1 MGQGQGHKE
10 RKAGRPK
17 SETALSRAGGVPATR
32 TARPRPILAAAK
44 NQRAAPASSSSTG
57 RVRAGSRTKMTGT
70 AAAAAEGPSR
80 QAGDLE
86 GEVLARLK
94 KRLGTGP

>member
-1 MGQGQGHKE
+1 
-10 RKAGRPK
+10 
-17 SETALSRAGGVPATR
+17 VPASR
-32 TARPRPILAAAK
+32 TARPRPVLAAAK
-44 NQRAAPASSSSTG
+44 NPRAAPAPASSSSTG

-70 AAAAAEGPSR
+70 AAAAVEGPSR

-94 KRLGTGP
+94 KRLGTDL